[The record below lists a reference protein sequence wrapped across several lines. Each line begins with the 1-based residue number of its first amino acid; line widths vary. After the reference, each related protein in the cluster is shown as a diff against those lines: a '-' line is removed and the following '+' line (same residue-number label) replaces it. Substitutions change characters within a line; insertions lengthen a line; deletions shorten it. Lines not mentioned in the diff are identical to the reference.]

1 MIIEFG
7 GYMKYQLENQE
18 YDVIIERKNNK
29 NTYIRIKEDLKIYV
43 TTNYFVTKSQIK
55 KLLDENYNYVKK
67 MLMHQKKEIEKQSL
81 FFYLGNSYD
90 IIVIPTLKKIEIQ
103 DNKIYTKDKKMLDK
117 WVKEE
122 TIRIFDDRFVYIFN
136 KFEENIK
143 APIIKIRNMKTRWGV
158 YNRKNHTITLNS
170 RLIEYDIEKIDYVI
184 VHELSHIIHFD
195 HSKNFWNL
203 VSKYCKDYKRIR
215 KELKE

>member
-1 MIIEFG
+1 
-7 GYMKYQLENQE
+7 MKYQLENQE

-29 NTYIRIKEDLKIYV
+29 NTYIRVKEDLKIYV

-67 MLMHQKKEIEKQSL
+67 MLIHQKNEIEKQSL

>member
-1 MIIEFG
+1 
-7 GYMKYQLENQE
+7 MKYQLENQE

-29 NTYIRIKEDLKIYV
+29 NTYIRVKEDLKIYV

-67 MLMHQKKEIEKQSL
+67 MLIHQKKEIEKQSL

-195 HSKNFWNL
+195 HSKKFWNL

>member
-1 MIIEFG
+1 
-7 GYMKYQLENQE
+7 MKYQLENQE

-29 NTYIRIKEDLKIYV
+29 NTYIRVKEDLKIYV

-67 MLMHQKKEIEKQSL
+67 MLIHQKNEIEKQSL

-103 DNKIYTKDKKMLDK
+103 DNKIFTKDKKMLDK

>member
-1 MIIEFG
+1 
-7 GYMKYQLENQE
+7 MKYQLENQE

-29 NTYIRIKEDLKIYV
+29 NTYIRVKEDLKIYV

>member
-1 MIIEFG
+1 
-7 GYMKYQLENQE
+7 MKYQLENQE

-55 KLLDENYNYVKK
+55 KLLDENHNYVKK
-67 MLMHQKKEIEKQSL
+67 MLIHQKKEIEKQSL

-90 IIVIPTLKKIEIQ
+90 IIVVPTLKKIEIH

-158 YNRKNHTITLNS
+158 YNRKNHIITLNS

>member
-1 MIIEFG
+1 
-7 GYMKYQLENQE
+7 MKYQLENQE

>member
-1 MIIEFG
+1 
-7 GYMKYQLENQE
+7 MKYQLENQE

-55 KLLDENYNYVKK
+55 KLLDENHNYVKK
-67 MLMHQKKEIEKQSL
+67 MLIHQKKEIEKQSL

-90 IIVIPTLKKIEIQ
+90 IIVVPTLKKIEIH

-170 RLIEYDIEKIDYVI
+170 RLIEYDVEKIDYVI